1 MHAMLLA
8 ALLCDRMSPSLT
20 SPTATRTL
28 SLLDP
33 GLGESSPGG
42 RDPGAPFPIAPRDT
56 RWSRTAFPTQEAW
69 FDRGETGSEKEGG
82 ADRPGTRTGLDEA
95 MPPRK
100 RKENASE
107 VDEAEK
113 KAKTEDKGQDVDE
126 RGCVVRDAT
135 PRAGPV
141 PEGRRAWNGLFWNV
155 NGMRALMRD
164 KKGDLMKHVQDCDPD
179 LLCLIEH
186 KLQEKDVDDMLQQMT
201 KELPGYSGCFT
212 CSQDKK
218 GYSGVAVFVK
228 GKLPSPSS
236 GTGGKKATTSK
247 KIQSFFQQSQQK
259 EEKKDDSLA
268 RGMHKVLS
276 IRCGMNKPV
285 DKEGRMITVE
295 YDGFYV
301 VTVYVPNSG
310 DGLKRLDYRIHE
322 WDKDFREYL
331 TELRKAKP
339 VVVGGD
345 FNVAHLDRDIWNVEA
360 KHIPKSAGTTPQERQ
375 SFSELLEA
383 GFVDTFRHRH
393 PEAFG
398 CFTYWSVRANNRPRN
413 RGLRLDYWLASSS
426 LYSSDSPIQVHDS
439 WHCDRDN
446 GYGDHC
452 PLAITLS
459 LPSDS

>member
-1 MHAMLLA
+1 MGEATLVELRFGWRQFVRA
-8 ALLCDRMSPSLT
+8 WRIVSCDV
-20 SPTATRTL
+20 
-28 SLLDP
+28 
-33 GLGESSPGG
+33 
-42 RDPGAPFPIAPRDT
+42 
-56 RWSRTAFPTQEAW
+56 
-69 FDRGETGSEKEGG
+69 
-82 ADRPGTRTGLDEA
+82 

-100 RKENASE
+100 RKNKAEGEEHEDE
-107 VDEAEK
+107 VEK
-113 KAKTEDKGQDVDE
+113 KPKAVEKGQDVDE
-126 RGCVVRDAT
+126 RGCVVREAT

-141 PEGRRAWNGLFWNV
+141 PEDRRSWTGLFWNV

-164 KKGDLMKHVQDCDPD
+164 KKDDLMKHVEECDPD

-186 KLQEKDVDDMLQQMT
+186 KLQEKDVDGMLQQMSN
-201 KELPGYSGCFT
+201 ELPGYTGCFT

-228 GKLPSPSS
+228 GKLPAPSS
-236 GTGGKKATTSK
+236 GSSGKKAAPSK
-247 KIQSFFQQSQQK
+247 KILSFFRSTQRTDG
-259 EEKKDDSLA
+259 KDPGVEQDAL
-268 RGMHKVLS
+268 KVLS
-276 IRCGMNKPV
+276 VRYGMNKPV

-295 YDGFYV
+295 YEGFYV

-310 DGLKRLDYRIHE
+310 DGLKRLDYRIQE

-331 TELRKAKP
+331 MALRRSKP

-345 FNVAHLDRDIWNVEA
+345 FNVAHLDKDIWNVEA
-360 KHIPKSAGTTPQERQ
+360 KHIPKSAGTTPAERQ
-375 SFSELLEA
+375 SFTELLES

-426 LYSSDSPIQVHDS
+426 LYSLDSPIQVHDS
-439 WHCDRDN
+439 WHCDQDN

-452 PLAITLS
+452 PLAIRLRLPLS
-459 LPSDS
+459 S